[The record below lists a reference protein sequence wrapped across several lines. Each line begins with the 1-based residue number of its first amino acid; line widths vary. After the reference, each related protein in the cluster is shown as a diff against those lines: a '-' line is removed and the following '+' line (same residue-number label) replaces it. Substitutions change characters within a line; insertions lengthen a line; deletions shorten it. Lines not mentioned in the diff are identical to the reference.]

1 MKLDTGIVPIVP
13 LDEQTYHA
21 VATSRDPRTDEGMEG
36 TPACD
41 VVNQSRI
48 RAIQLARK
56 WAGEGYWGS
65 VYNQKTGECVIDY
78 APKGDGR

>member
-1 MKLDTGIVPIVP
+1 MKLDTGVVPV
-13 LDEQTYHA
+13 DEQTYHA
-21 VATSRDPRTDEGMEG
+21 VATTRDPRTDEGMEG

-56 WAGEGYWGS
+56 WAGEGVLG
-65 VYNQKTGECVIDY
+65 VGLQPE
-78 APKGDGR
+78 DGRVRH

>member
-1 MKLDTGIVPIVP
+1 MKLDTGIVPIGP

-21 VATSRDPRTDEGMEG
+21 VATTRDPRTDEGMEG

>member
-1 MKLDTGIVPIVP
+1 MKLDTGVAP

-21 VATSRDPRTDEGMEG
+21 VATTRDPRTDEGMEG

-56 WAGEGYWGS
+56 WAGEG
-65 VYNQKTGECVIDY
+65 
-78 APKGDGR
+78 